1 MKSIYKGGQ
10 FQTGDFAQI
19 LTGVYT
25 RKFQTDLDPDD
36 LSRILGYIGNHFPDL
51 YEAFRKLMEPGGLLF
66 YDMTSVISYSK
77 NLKLAEK
84 GYNPDHEYENQ
95 VTVIMAFSV
104 KSWVPVAVDVF
115 HGSVKDIK
123 SLGYFIDRFHDRDMG
138 FIMDRG
144 LFSESIIKD
153 LRRMK
158 MHYIV
163 PLRRNSTLVPDRVKF
178 DSAFMYNGRP
188 IQSSRRSSRLGYVYM
203 FQDPMMRAEEESS
216 ILRDVASSK
225 KDMEYF
231 EDKKKR
237 MGVFAIISD
246 LDRNP
251 SEIYEQYKSR
261 EEVEQVFDTMKGD
274 LESDKTYLRD
284 SEKVKGFFFIVFL
297 ALRIR
302 FRILKVLKDHN
313 LLGKM
318 SVNEIIF
325 ELSKMERIVE
335 KSGAEY
341 FAAVPKKVEKIV
353 GLFSDMI
360 PMG

>member
-1 MKSIYKGGQ
+1 M
-10 FQTGDFAQI
+10 
-19 LTGVYT
+19 
-25 RKFQTDLDPDD
+25 
-36 LSRILGYIGNHFPDL
+36 
-51 YEAFRKLMEPGGLLF
+51 
-66 YDMTSVISYSK
+66 
-77 NLKLAEK
+77 
-84 GYNPDHEYENQ
+84 
-95 VTVIMAFSV
+95 
-104 KSWVPVAVDVF
+104 
-115 HGSVKDIK
+115 
-123 SLGYFIDRFHDRDMG
+123 
-138 FIMDRG
+138 
-144 LFSESIIKD
+144 
-153 LRRMK
+153 
-158 MHYIV
+158 
-163 PLRRNSTLVPDRVKF
+163 RRNSTLIPDRVKF
-178 DSAFMYNGRP
+178 ASAFMYNRRP

-203 FQDPMMRAEEESS
+203 FQDPMTRAEEESS
-216 ILRDVASSK
+216 ILRDVASSR

-231 EDKKKR
+231 EDRKNSL
-237 MGVFAIISD
+237 GVFAIISD
-246 LDRNP
+246 LDRSP

-274 LESDKTYLRD
+274 LESDKTYLRNN
-284 SEKVKGFFFIVFL
+284 EKVKGFFFIVFL

-353 GLFSDMI
+353 DLFSDMI

>member
-1 MKSIYKGGQ
+1 M
-10 FQTGDFAQI
+10 
-19 LTGVYT
+19 
-25 RKFQTDLDPDD
+25 
-36 LSRILGYIGNHFPDL
+36 
-51 YEAFRKLMEPGGLLF
+51 FRNLMEPGGFLF
-66 YDMTSVISYSK
+66 YDMTSIISYSK

-84 GYNPDHEYENQ
+84 GYNPDHAHENQ
-95 VTVIMAFSV
+95 VTIIMAFSV
-104 KSWVPVAVDVF
+104 KSWIPVAVDVF
-115 HGSVKDIK
+115 YGSVKDIK
-123 SLGYFIDRFHDRDMG
+123 SPGYFMDRFHDGNIG

-144 LFSESIIKD
+144 LFSETIIRD
-153 LRRMK
+153 LRKMR

-163 PLRRNSTLVPDRVKF
+163 PLRRNSTLVPYSVKF

-188 IQSSRRSSRLGYVYM
+188 YNPQEDLSRLGYIYV
-203 FQDPMMRAEEESS
+203 FQDPLMRAEEESS
-216 ILRDVASSK
+216 ILRDVASSV

-231 EDKKKR
+231 HDKKNLL
-237 MGVFAIISD
+237 GVFAIISD

-274 LESDKTYLRD
+274 IESDRSYLRD
-284 SEKVKGFFFIVFL
+284 NEKVKGFFLIVFL

-302 FRILKVLKDHN
+302 FRLLKVLKEHD

-335 KSGAEY
+335 KNGTEY
-341 FAAVPKKVEKIV
+341 TLLQFRKRLK
-353 GLFSDMI
+353 GLLSCSKT
-360 PMG
+360 

>member
-1 MKSIYKGGQ
+1 MLQRSCITEDPYSPKKIVK
-10 FQTGDFAQI
+10 TGI
-19 LTGVYT
+19 C
-25 RKFQTDLDPDD
+25 
-36 LSRILGYIGNHFPDL
+36 
-51 YEAFRKLMEPGGLLF
+51 
-66 YDMTSVISYSK
+66 VI
-77 NLKLAEK
+77 
-84 GYNPDHEYENQ
+84 
-95 VTVIMAFSV
+95 
-104 KSWVPVAVDVF
+104 
-115 HGSVKDIK
+115 
-123 SLGYFIDRFHDRDMG
+123 
-138 FIMDRG
+138 
-144 LFSESIIKD
+144 
-153 LRRMK
+153 
-158 MHYIV
+158 
-163 PLRRNSTLVPDRVKF
+163 
-178 DSAFMYNGRP
+178 
-188 IQSSRRSSRLGYVYM
+188 

-216 ILRDVASSK
+216 ILKEIASPK

-231 EDKKKR
+231 EDKNKR
-237 MGVFAIISD
+237 LGAFAIISD

-251 SEIYEQYKSR
+251 SEIYGQYKSR

-353 GLFSDMI
+353 DLFSDMI